1 MIKKES
7 LNKLIIVAIV
17 LCAIVTIFLT
27 YNKHEEN
34 QKPELRDTIIV
45 RRNSISKEIDT
56 IYREIIKNNT
66 EYEKD
71 YNIIIN
77 NDVDSDYLFFT
88 KYLESRF
95 SSNNN
100 Q

>member
-45 RRNSISKEIDT
+45 RRDSISKEIDT
-56 IYREIIKNNT
+56 IYREIQKS
-66 EYEKD
+66 YA
-71 YNIIIN
+71 IISHKVFQI
-77 NDVDSDYLFFT
+77 
-88 KYLESRF
+88 F
-95 SSNNN
+95 SYKIG
-100 Q
+100 